1 MTNSRNVTTEMV
13 RWLDA
18 VGAEPLAGSGFE
30 DEQPEH
36 GFADGELPAGEVGSA
51 GRE

>member
-1 MTNSRNVTTEMV
+1 MTNSRNVMTEVV

-18 VGAEPLAGSGFE
+18 VGGEPLPGSGFE
-30 DEQPEH
+30 GEQPTP
-36 GFADGELPAGEVGSA
+36 GFAELTAGEVGSA